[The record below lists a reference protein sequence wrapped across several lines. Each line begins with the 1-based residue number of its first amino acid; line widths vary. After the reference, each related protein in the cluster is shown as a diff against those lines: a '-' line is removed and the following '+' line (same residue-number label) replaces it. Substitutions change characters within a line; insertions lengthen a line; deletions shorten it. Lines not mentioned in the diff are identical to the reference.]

1 MLPTFSYI
9 FFFPEEKMG
18 AHHAHLP
25 LSWVQFIE
33 IIIELLVSFR

>member
-9 FFFPEEKMG
+9 FFSSVGKMV
-18 AHHAHLP
+18 AHHAHFS
-25 LSWVQFIE
+25 LSLVHLIE